1 MSSSHRMPFGAECRP
16 DGSIRFC
23 LWAPAANLVDLC
35 LATQCIPMLQS
46 GDGWFELITDEAST
60 GARYQFRI
68 NGKLKIP
75 DPASR
80 FQPSDVHGP
89 SEVIDPT
96 GFDWSDNSWCGR
108 PWAEAVT
115 YELHV
120 GTFTPEGTFAAV
132 EEKLNYFA
140 DLGVTALELMPV
152 ADFPGGRNWG
162 YDGVLP
168 FAPDSSYGRP
178 EDLKRLVQAAHAREL
193 MIFLDVVYN
202 HFGPEGNYL
211 RAYAPEFFT
220 DRHKTPWGEA
230 INFDGPDSRTVRDFF
245 IHNAL
250 YWLEEYHFDGLRFDA
265 VHAIVDESKPDILTE
280 LAEKVRSTV
289 GKDRLIHLM
298 LENDNN
304 AARCLQRG
312 TVSTNQSSVV
322 AGNTAVSCRPDVSAA
337 MRKDLC
343 ISFSAQWNDDFHH
356 AAHVLITRE
365 TDGYYSDYASNPAW
379 HLGRCL
385 TEGFSYQ
392 GEPSAYRDGARRGEP
407 SYQLPLDCFVNFL
420 QNHDQVGNRAFGER
434 ILQLTSAEALRA
446 AVSILL
452 LAPSPP
458 LLFMGE
464 EFASDSPFLFF
475 CDFSGDLAK
484 AVTKGRRAEFARF
497 EKFSSPSARANI
509 PDPSTI
515 GTFRRSKVNWAAL
528 DHAPHAEW
536 HGFYKK
542 LMALRKT
549 KIVPLILQND
559 LPDAKFMLFGAG
571 GLFVQWEFGESI
583 SLSML
588 ANLSDKPAQHALTP
602 RGTVIY
608 GADLPASEL
617 PPWYVAWLHRQ

>member
-1 MSSSHRMPFGAECRP
+1 MKSFHRMPFGAESQP
-16 DGSIRFC
+16 DGSIRFR
-23 LWAPAANLVDLC
+23 LWAPAANRVDLC
-35 LATQCIPMLQS
+35 LESQSLPMSQS
-46 GDGWFELITDEAST
+46 GDGWFQLIPNEASV
-60 GARYQFRI
+60 GARYQFQI
-68 NGKLKIP
+68 NGEIKVP

-96 GFDWSDNSWCGR
+96 DFDWSEDNWRGR
-108 PWAEAVT
+108 PWAAAVI

-132 EEKLNYFA
+132 EKKLDYLA
-140 DLGVTALELMPV
+140 DLGITALELMPV
-152 ADFPGGRNWG
+152 ADFPGARNWG

-202 HFGPEGNYL
+202 HFGPEGNFL
-211 RAYAPEFFT
+211 REYAPDFFT
-220 DRHKTPWGEA
+220 ERHETPWGDA
-230 INFDGPDSRTVRDFF
+230 INFDGNSSRTVRDFF

-265 VHAIVDESKPDILTE
+265 VHAIVDESKPNILSE
-280 LAEKVRSTV
+280 LAERVRSTV
-289 GKDRLIHLM
+289 GKDRLVHLV

-304 AARCLQRG
+304 AAHYLERE
-312 TVSTNQSSVV
+312 TNQSPVIP
-322 AGNTAVSCRPDVSAA
+322 GNTPVSCYPNASAA
-337 MRKDLC
+337 RRKDLY
-343 ISFSAQWNDDFHH
+343 ISFNAQWNDDFHH

-365 TDGYYSDYASNPAW
+365 TDGYYSDYANNPAW

-392 GEPSAYRDGARRGEP
+392 GEPSAYRDGARRGEL
-407 SYQLPLDCFVNFL
+407 SRDLPLDCFVNFL
-420 QNHDQVGNRAFGER
+420 QNHDQIGNRAFGER
-434 ILQLTSAEALRA
+434 ISQLTSAEALRA

-484 AVTKGRRAEFARF
+484 AVTEGRRDEFARF
-497 EKFSSPSARANI
+497 EKFNSPSARANI

-515 GTFRRSKVNWAAL
+515 GTFQRSKLNWTAL
-528 DHAPHAEW
+528 NDAPHAGW
-536 HGFYKK
+536 NHFYND
-542 LMALRKT
+542 LLFLRKK
-549 KIVPLILQND
+549 KILPLLEKND
-559 LPDAKFMLFGAG
+559 HPDARFTVSGDR
-571 GLFVQWEFGESI
+571 GLFVEWNFGEGSTL
-583 SLSML
+583 SLL
-588 ANLSDKPAQHALTP
+588 ANLSARPERHAEKP
-602 RGTVIY
+602 RGKVIY
-608 GADLPASEL
+608 GGVLPASEL
-617 PPWYVAWLHRQ
+617 PPWYVAWLHHP